1 MNWRDVMMFRR
12 IGFGLGLAWS
22 LVGLGASMASAQDCK
37 PITPDGDLIKAAVL
51 TMSTNPTLPP
61 LQFVD
66 SGGALK
72 GMRIDLGNEIAKRL
86 CLKPDYIKIEFDAM
100 VPGLQG
106 GRWDM
111 INTGIFFTP
120 ARVKLMYMIPYENQ
134 AISISIPN
142 KDKGKI
148 EKVEDLAG
156 KTIGVEIGGFEES
169 KTKALAADIKAKGLA
184 ELTVRTFDTFAVAYQ
199 ALKAGQVD
207 AVTSIDGVAK
217 EYQDRGDF
225 TRAIS
230 GLYPAPVALAFKNKD
245 LAVEVRD
252 VLDDMRKDGSFD
264 KLFASF
270 GVPAFS
276 EPFAVHGPDM

>member
-1 MNWRDVMMFRR
+1 MRQAICASIV
-12 IGFGLGLAWS
+12 
-22 LVGLGASMASAQDCK
+22 LVLLGAGAASAQDCK
-37 PITPDGDLIKAAVL
+37 PKIADSDLVKAGAL

-72 GMRIDLGNEIAKRL
+72 GMRIELGTEIAKRL
-86 CLKPDYIKIEFDAM
+86 CLTPDYVKIAFDAM
-100 VPGLQG
+100 IPGLQG

-134 AISISIPN
+134 AISISVAN
-142 KDKGKI
+142 KDKDKI
-148 EKVEDLAG
+148 AKIEDLAG
-156 KTIGVEIGGFEES
+156 KAIGVEIGGFEES
-169 KTKALAADIKAKGLA
+169 KTKALAADLATKGLA
-184 ELTVRTFDTFAVAYQ
+184 APTIRTFETFAIAYQ

-230 GLYPAPVALAFKNKD
+230 GLYPAPVALAFKNKT
-245 LAVEVRD
+245 LAMAVRD
-252 VLDDMRKDGSFD
+252 VLDDMRKDGAFG
-264 KLFASF
+264 KLFDAY
-270 GVPAFS
+270 GAPAFT
-276 EPFAVHGPDM
+276 EAFAVHGPDM

>member
-1 MNWRDVMMFRR
+1 MGSAIRLSW
-12 IGFGLGLAWS
+12 ILILLS
-22 LVGLGASMASAQDCK
+22 GASAGAQDCK
-37 PITPDGDLIKAAVL
+37 SKISDGDLVKPGAL

-66 SGGALK
+66 SNGVLK
-72 GMRIDLGNEIAKRL
+72 GMRIELGTEIAKRL
-86 CLKPDYIKIEFDAM
+86 CLTPDYVKIAFDAM
-100 VPGLQG
+100 IPGLQG

-134 AISISIPN
+134 AISISVAN
-142 KDKGKI
+142 KDKDKI
-148 EKVEDLAG
+148 SKIEDLAG

-169 KTKALAADIKAKGLA
+169 KTKALAADLTGKGLSA
-184 ELTVRTFDTFAVAYQ
+184 PTIRTFETFAIAYQ

-230 GLYPAPVALAFKNKD
+230 GLYPAPVALAFKNKT
-245 LAVEVRD
+245 LAIAVRD
-252 VLDDMRKDGSFD
+252 VLDDMRKDGAFG
-264 KLFASF
+264 KLFEAY
-270 GVPAFS
+270 GAPAFTD
-276 EPFAVHGPDM
+276 PFAVHGPDM

>member
-1 MNWRDVMMFRR
+1 MIFRR
-12 IGFGLGLAWS
+12 IGFGLGLGFV
-22 LVGLGASMASAQDCK
+22 LLGAAAASAQDCK
-37 PITPDGDLIKAAVL
+37 PAAPDADLVKPGVL

-66 SGGALK
+66 SGGELK
-72 GMRIDLGNEIAKRL
+72 GMRIDLGTEIAKRL
-86 CLKPDYIKIEFDAM
+86 CLKPDYVKIAFDAM
-100 VPGLQG
+100 IPGLQG

-156 KTIGVEIGGFEES
+156 KTIGVEIGGFEEA
-169 KTKALAADIKAKGLA
+169 KTKTLAADLKAKGLA
-184 ELTVRTFDTFAVAYQ
+184 DLTVRTFDTFAVAYQ

-245 LAVEVRD
+245 LAAQVKG
-252 VLDDMRKDGSFD
+252 VLDEMRKDGSFD
-264 KLFASF
+264 KLFAAYGIPMF
-270 GVPAFS
+270 T

>member
-1 MNWRDVMMFRR
+1 MNSRR
-12 IGFGLGLAWS
+12 FGLGLS
-22 LVGLGASMASAQDCK
+22 LGLGLLMMGMATASAQDCK
-37 PITPDGDLIKAAVL
+37 PTIPDADLVKAGVL

-66 SGGALK
+66 SAGALK
-72 GMRIDLGNEIAKRL
+72 GMRIELGTEIAKRL

-100 VPGLQG
+100 IPGLQG

-134 AISISIPN
+134 AISISVAN
-142 KDKGKI
+142 KDKDKI
-148 EKVEDLAG
+148 TKVEDLGG

-169 KTKALAADIKAKGLA
+169 KTKALAADLKAKGLPD
-184 ELTVRTFDTFAVAYQ
+184 LTVRTFDTFAIAYQ

-230 GLYPAPVALAFKNKD
+230 GLYPAPVALAFKSKD
-245 LAVEVRD
+245 LAKAVKD
-252 VLDDMRKDGSFD
+252 VLDGMRKDGSYD
-264 KLFASF
+264 KLFATY
-270 GVPAFS
+270 GVP
-276 EPFAVHGPDM
+276 PFPDPFVVHGPDM